1 MASSQEYLEYVLE
14 QLNNLNNLTY
24 KKMMGEYLLY
34 NNGNIFGGIYDDRFL
49 IKKNESLDYL
59 NLKEE
64 IPYQNA
70 KCMYLIDPDDKELI
84 NKIIDI
90 LNS

>member
-1 MASSQEYLEYVLE
+1 MASSKEYLEYVLE

-70 KCMYLIDPDDKELI
+70 KSMYLIDPDNKELI

-90 LNS
+90 LNN

>member
-70 KCMYLIDPDDKELI
+70 KSMYLIDPDNKELI

-90 LNS
+90 LNN